1 MNQML
6 EPDGLSIR
14 VFPTV
19 TDDFVHI
26 NITNEVYSFYTDVYS
41 VNGGYM
47 GAQIGGLISLVDMPN
62 GIYILKIYLGGEMK
76 EFKVIKI

>member
-1 MNQML
+1 MPRMKQ
-6 EPDGLSIR
+6 
-14 VFPTV
+14 
-19 TDDFVHI
+19 
-26 NITNEVYSFYTDVYS
+26 TDVYS